1 MSESVQTKTKYK
13 YLTDQWWFIRVL
25 EIIPG
30 LLTWTLLVGPIVLSF
45 FLPVYISYFIIAFDL
60 YWLMKALRMSTYLVR
75 GFRRLRHHQAV
86 NWRERL
92 NWLED
97 PQKQIKSTDRR
108 IQDLLRRYPR
118 VQRRFFWSR
127 SSAKQRTIYRNA
139 LSDLAT
145 LKEIEAHQTAIML
158 PHNIHHLVIIATYNE
173 SRTVL
178 EPTVKALL
186 EADYPPERIMVVIAY
201 EERGGGEVKQTAKD
215 LIASYG
221 SRFGYAA
228 AIMHPDNLPGEM
240 RGKGANITFA
250 AREAT
255 REIIKNGMDPEQV
268 VVTTLD
274 ADNKPDTQYFSYL
287 TYVYALDP
295 NRIHKSYQPIP
306 MFLNNIWDAPAP
318 MRVIAAGN
326 SFFQIME
333 MMRPHRLRNF
343 SSHAQP
349 LRALIETDY
358 WSVTSPVE
366 DGHQFWR
373 SYFIFNGDYAVVPL
387 YIPIYQDAVLAETY
401 FKTFKAQYIQLR
413 RWAYGISDFSYVV
426 RNCIRNNK
434 IPLGSKLVQTG
445 RLLEGHVS
453 WATAVLLITFVAW
466 LPLFLNPQ
474 FSQYGLAHELPV
486 IASHL
491 QSIALIG
498 LFVMASISIIS
509 LPPRPSRYGHRRS
522 LAMVAQWVL
531 FPVTG
536 IVFNALA
543 AIDSQTRLMLGRYLG
558 FNVTAKS
565 RRS

>member
-1 MSESVQTKTKYK
+1 MTEAVRTKYR
-13 YLTDQWWFIRVL
+13 YATDQRWFIRML

-30 LLTWTLLVGPIVLSF
+30 AITWTLLIGPIILSF
-45 FLPVYISYFIIAFDL
+45 FLPIYVSYFIIAFDL
-60 YWLMKALRMSTYLVR
+60 FWLLKALRMSTYLVR
-75 GFRRLRHHQAV
+75 GYRRLRDHQAL

-97 PQKQIKSTDRR
+97 PEKHIKAIDRR
-108 IQDLLRRYPR
+108 IQDLLRRYPK
-118 VQRRFFWSR
+118 VQRRFFWNR
-127 SSAKQRTIYRNA
+127 SHTKQRRGYVQA
-139 LSDLAT
+139 LSDLSS
-145 LKEIEAHQTAIML
+145 LKEIESHQTAIM
-158 PHNIHHLVIIATYNE
+158 PPSSICHLVIIATYNE
-173 SRTVL
+173 SRDVL
-178 EPTVKALL
+178 EPTVKSLL
-186 EADYPPERIMVVIAY
+186 EADYPSERMIVVIAY
-201 EERGGGEVKQTAKD
+201 EERGGQAVKETAED

-221 SRFGYAA
+221 KRFNYAS
-228 AIMHPDNLPGEM
+228 AIMHPDNRPGEL
-240 RGKGANITFA
+240 RGKGANITYA
-250 AREAT
+250 ARQAT
-255 REIIKNGMDPEQV
+255 ADIIERGIDPEHV

-274 ADNKPDTQYFSYL
+274 ADNKPDPQYFAYL

-295 NRIHKSYQPIP
+295 NRVHKSYQPIP

-326 SFFQIME
+326 SFYQIME

-349 LRALIETDY
+349 LRALIETDF

-401 FKTFKAQYIQLR
+401 PKTFKAQYIQLR
-413 RWAYGISDFSYVV
+413 RWAYGISDFSFVV

-434 IPLGSKLVQTG
+434 IPLGSKLIQTG
-445 RLLEGHVS
+445 RLLEGHIS

-509 LPPRPSRYGHRRS
+509 LPPRPERYGHRRS
-522 LAMVAQWVL
+522 LAMVAQWLL
-531 FPVTG
+531 FPITG

-558 FNVTAKS
+558 FNVTVKS
-565 RRS
+565 RRK